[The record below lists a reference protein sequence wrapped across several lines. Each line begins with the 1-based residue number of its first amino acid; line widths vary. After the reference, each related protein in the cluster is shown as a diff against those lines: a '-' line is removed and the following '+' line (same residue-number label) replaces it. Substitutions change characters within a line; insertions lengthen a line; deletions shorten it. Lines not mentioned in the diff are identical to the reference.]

1 MNNSKLFR
9 DIIKIIRKLF
19 QLSTIMWFLRIATV
33 VIVIWGSVV
42 TIREGT
48 YSSKQWMDFVIFG
61 LSQGS
66 VYALIALGY
75 TMVYG
80 ILRFINFAHGEV
92 FMSGTIIGF
101 LVADTLSNSG
111 FWASSPYISLLL
123 VLLSAVLSSALVAV
137 LVERLAYRP
146 LREAPRLIPLITSIG
161 MSFVLQSAFRGVFG
175 AGIKTYPVSPLIQ
188 GRQYIAGFGINNTD
202 ILVIGTALIMMAG
215 LYLFIERT
223 KVGKSMRAVAE
234 DKEIAALMGINVDQV
249 IMVTFLIG
257 GLLAGTAGFLYGQV
271 FRSVNYFSGF
281 LPGIKA
287 FTAAVL
293 GGIGNIAGAMLG
305 GLVLGLAESLG
316 PNLVLAGLGIPAP
329 HQLKDVVA
337 FTVLVLVL
345 IFRPTGLLGER
356 LSEEKA

>member
-1 MNNSKLFR
+1 MNYPNLSKSFFDLLR
-9 DIIKIIRKLF
+9 RLF
-19 QLSTIMWFLRIATV
+19 QVSNLLWILRIATV
-33 VIVIWGSVV
+33 VIVVWGSAV
-42 TIREGT
+42 TIASGT
-48 YSSKQWMDFVIFG
+48 YSSDQWIDFVVFG

-101 LVADTLSNSG
+101 IVAESFSNSG
-111 FWASSPYISLLL
+111 LWESSPYIALLL

-137 LVERLAYRP
+137 IVERLAYRP

-161 MSFVLQSAFRGVFG
+161 MSFVLQNIFRGVFG
-175 AGIKTYPVSPLIQ
+175 AGIKTYPRSPVIQ
-188 GRQYIAGFGINNTD
+188 GSQTIAGIGINNTD
-202 ILVIGTALIMMAG
+202 ILVIGTALLMMVG
-215 LYLFIERT
+215 LYFFVERT

-234 DKEIAALMGINVDQV
+234 DKEIAALMGINVDKV
-249 IMVTFLIG
+249 IMITFIVG

-281 LPGIKA
+281 VPGIKA

-293 GGIGNIAGAMLG
+293 GGIGNVVGAMLG

-316 PNLVLAGLGIPAP
+316 PNLVLAGLGVPAP

-345 IFRPTGLLGER
+345 IFRPTGLLGEH